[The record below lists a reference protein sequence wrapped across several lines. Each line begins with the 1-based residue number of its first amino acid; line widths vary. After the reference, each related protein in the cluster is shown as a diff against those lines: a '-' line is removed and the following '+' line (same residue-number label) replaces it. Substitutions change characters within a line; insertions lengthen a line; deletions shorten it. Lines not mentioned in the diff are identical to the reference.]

1 MGKSNSTVS
10 KYKLLATQLSEWA
23 IREELIT
30 TNFATYIK
38 VPGKIKKEKEI
49 FSDAYIAKLE
59 KEGRENSSPI
69 LIPV

>member
-38 VPGKIKKEKEI
+38 VPGKIKKEKEKI
-49 FSDAYIAKLE
+49 KRAK
-59 KEGRENSSPI
+59 K
-69 LIPV
+69 